1 MPERVRSTRFDKKK
15 ITNVYKVGKKNGV
28 LNTYYENGQIMI
40 EENYKNDIL
49 NGKLTTYYES
59 GQIMI
64 KGKYKD
70 DKQDETWTYFDEN
83 GINVKVETYEKG
95 ALILLEED

>member
-1 MPERVRSTRFDKKK
+1 
-15 ITNVYKVGKKNGV
+15 
-28 LNTYYENGQIMI
+28 MI
-40 EENYKNDIL
+40 EENYNNDIL
-49 NGKLTTYYES
+49 NGKITTYYEN

-70 DKQDETWTYFDEN
+70 GKQDETWIYFDED